1 MDNQSELLNK
11 LKKLEEE
18 NEALKNKLKS
28 YTAPSRSKTYYE
40 NHKEDIKQKVKE
52 YKEKTNYIYEVT
64 PEKKKEYARRYTI
77 ILFFLIRLN
86 IGHNFSNKDLL
97 KQFLG
102 HCVKFTIF
110 YRH

>member
-64 PEKKKEYARRYTI
+64 PEKKKEYARRAY
-77 ILFFLIRLN
+77 LN
-86 IGHNFSNKDLL
+86 KKEKLKKD
-97 KQFLG
+97 KEENE
-102 HCVKFTIF
+102 KSMEDNI
-110 YRH
+110 

>member
-1 MDNQSELLNK
+1 MDNHNELRNK

-52 YKEKTNYIYEVT
+52 YKEKTNYVYEVT
-64 PEKKKEYARRYTI
+64 PEKKKEYARTAY
-77 ILFFLIRLN
+77 LN
-86 IGHNFSNKDLL
+86 KKEKLQKEKEENEKSMDENI
-97 KQFLG
+97 
-102 HCVKFTIF
+102 
-110 YRH
+110 

>member
-64 PEKKKEYARRYTI
+64 PEKKKEYARRAY
-77 ILFFLIRLN
+77 LN
-86 IGHNFSNKDLL
+86 KKEKIQTEKEENEKSMDEN
-97 KQFLG
+97 
-102 HCVKFTIF
+102 I
-110 YRH
+110 

>member
-18 NEALKNKLKS
+18 KEALKNKLKS

-64 PEKKKEYARRYTI
+64 PEKKKEYARTAYLNKKEKIKKEKKGRRLI
-77 ILFFLIRLN
+77 RIRLN
-86 IGHNFSNKDLL
+86 NL
-97 KQFLG
+97 
-102 HCVKFTIF
+102 
-110 YRH
+110 R

>member
-1 MDNQSELLNK
+1 MDNHNELLNK

-52 YKEKTNYIYEVT
+52 YKEKTYYVYEVS
-64 PEKKKEYARRYTI
+64 PEKKKEYARTAP
-77 ILFFLIRLN
+77 
-86 IGHNFSNKDLL
+86 K
-97 KQFLG
+97 
-102 HCVKFTIF
+102 
-110 YRH
+110 

>member
-52 YKEKTNYIYEVT
+52 YKKKTNYIYKVT
-64 PEKKKEYARRYTI
+64 PEKKKEYARRAY
-77 ILFFLIRLN
+77 LN
-86 IGHNFSNKDLL
+86 KKEKIQKEKGENEKSMDEN
-97 KQFLG
+97 
-102 HCVKFTIF
+102 I
-110 YRH
+110 

>member
-1 MDNQSELLNK
+1 MDNHSELLNK

-52 YKEKTNYIYEVT
+52 YKEKTNYVYEVS
-64 PEKKKEYARRYTI
+64 PEKKKEYARRAY
-77 ILFFLIRLN
+77 LN
-86 IGHNFSNKDLL
+86 KKEKLQKEKEENEKSMDENI
-97 KQFLG
+97 
-102 HCVKFTIF
+102 
-110 YRH
+110 